1 MSALTAERVR
11 ELFSYENGALIWRI
25 NGNCRQRAGRSAG
38 YWNAETCTHLVGV
51 NSTKH
56 TRASLVWAWHHGRFA
71 GKDCL
76 AHRNHNSRDDR
87 IENLREITHAERR
100 TLAKPAKRVVKPVVE
115 EAPKPATKPLP
126 PGVSANGSKY
136 IARLK
141 GHSIGT
147 FDTPEQAHD
156 RYKEMHL
163 RVFGLSSIYHPLH
176 QLAGGQ

>member
-1 MSALTAERVR
+1 MSALTPERVR

-38 YWNAETCTHLVGV
+38 YWNAETCTHLVGI
-51 NSTKH
+51 NSKKH

-87 IENLREITHAERR
+87 IENLKEITFAERR
-100 TLAKPAKRVVKPVVE
+100 TLAQPVTTD
-115 EAPKPATKPLP
+115 APKHLP

-136 IARLK
+136 VARIK

-147 FDTPEQAHD
+147 FDTPAEAHA
-156 RYKEMHL
+156 RYKLMHQ
-163 RVFGLSSIYHPLH
+163 RVFGLSSVYHPLH